1 MLVTSGE
8 KNSILVVLYRVAPT
22 PFLILHKVPQINFN
36 MDEASIFQSVEVSQ
50 LKSLSVENEIN

>member
-8 KNSILVVLYRVAPT
+8 KNSISVVLCRVAPT
-22 PFLILHKVPQINFN
+22 PFLRLHKVPQINFN